1 MNNKIDHSL
10 EISRRNFKTLLKRHF
25 FRNTF
30 FSLLFFFLNAVSQI
44 FKTTSPLI
52 LSINLLSIYPVLCD
66 SLTIQQSPSSKN
78 THIKTKMFLF
88 SSPHLTRIYLVMV
101 FSYICVSIYV
111 YIYIY
116 IYIYMRMYMHMC
128 IYVCVCRCLYL
139 FHYFIIIIIIQF
151 SLLIYLSVYFIFY
164 FPFFCFSFLLL
175 LLSSFLL
182 FLYSNKNQHTYFY
195 EKCYY

>member
-30 FSLLFFFLNAVSQI
+30 FSLLFLFLNAVSQI

-52 LSINLLSIYPVLCD
+52 LSINWLRIYPVLCD

-78 THIKTKMFLF
+78 TYIKTKMFLF

-111 YIYIY
+111 YKYIYIY
-116 IYIYMRMYMHMC
+116 IYIYICVC
-128 IYVCVCRCLYL
+128 IYGY
-139 FHYFIIIIIIQF
+139 
-151 SLLIYLSVYFIFY
+151 VYI
-164 FPFFCFSFLLL
+164 CM
-175 LLSSFLL
+175 
-182 FLYSNKNQHTYFY
+182 
-195 EKCYY
+195 CM

>member
-52 LSINLLSIYPVLCD
+52 LSINWLRIYPVLCD

-111 YIYIY
+111 YKYIYIY
-116 IYIYMRMYMHMC
+116 IYIYMRMYIWICVYMYVYVGVC
-128 IYVCVCRCLYL
+128 I
-139 FHYFIIIIIIQF
+139 YFII
-151 SLLIYLSVYFIFY
+151 SLL
-164 FPFFCFSFLLL
+164 
-175 LLSSFLL
+175 
-182 FLYSNKNQHTYFY
+182 
-195 EKCYY
+195 